1 MRPLYIAG
9 THRDAGKTTLSVGL
23 LHAFRRKGLRV
34 GYTKPLGQRVKD
46 DHGEPIHDDAL
57 VVYRSMGQSDLGA
70 AAMAVPLPQGRVE
83 REVFDLRTD
92 ELLAKVKETFDAV
105 ARDKDIVLVESM
117 GHVALGSCLGL
128 SAAEVICAVNA
139 RALLVSGGGIGR
151 AIDDISL
158 CANFLTSRGADL
170 LGVVINKVW
179 PEKYTRVKQ
188 AVTQGLANL
197 GIKSY
202 GTIPFEEQLS
212 CPTMRQVHELVGGEL
227 IGRSMD
233 LEGHVQN
240 TIVAA
245 MESSHM
251 VRYLEPGTLVITPGD
266 RADNILAALSANM
279 LGDTQQPLLTG
290 LVLTGGFRPNGTVMR
305 LVNDS
310 GVPVILVKNDTYSVA
325 SKFRETVFKITPD
338 DSAKIEAAICLA
350 SEYVDIDGIISAL
363 SE

>member
-9 THRDAGKTTLSVGL
+9 TQRDAGKTTLSVGL
-23 LHAFRRKGLRV
+23 LNAFRQRGLRV
-34 GYTKPLGQRVKD
+34 GYTKPMGQRVRD
-46 DHGEPIHDDAL
+46 ERGEAIHDDAL
-57 VVYRSMGQSDLGA
+57 VAYRSMGQSDLGA
-70 AAMAVPLPQGRVE
+70 AAMAVPLPHGRVE
-83 REVFDLRTD
+83 KEVFNLHTD
-92 ELLAKVKETFDAV
+92 ELLTRVKETFDAV
-105 ARDKDIVLVESM
+105 AREKDIVLVESM

-128 SAAEVICAVNA
+128 SAAEVIRAVNA
-139 RALLVSGGGIGR
+139 RALIVSGGGIGR

-170 LGVVINKVW
+170 LGVIINKVW

-188 AVTQGLANL
+188 ATTQGLANL

-202 GTIPFEEQLS
+202 GTIPFEDQLS
-212 CPTMRQVHELVGGEL
+212 CPTMRQVQELVRGEL
-227 IGRSMD
+227 IGHGVN
-233 LEGHVQN
+233 LEGHVKN

-251 VRYLEPGTLVITPGD
+251 VRYLQPGTLVITPGD

-279 LGDTQQPLLTG
+279 LEGTQEPVLTG
-290 LVLTGGFRPNGTVMR
+290 LILTGGFRPNGTVMR
-305 LVNDS
+305 LINDS
-310 GVPVILVKNDTYSVA
+310 GVPVILVKDDTYGVA

-338 DSAKIEAAICLA
+338 DSAKIEAAIRLV
-350 SEYVDIDGIISAL
+350 SEYVDVDGIIASL